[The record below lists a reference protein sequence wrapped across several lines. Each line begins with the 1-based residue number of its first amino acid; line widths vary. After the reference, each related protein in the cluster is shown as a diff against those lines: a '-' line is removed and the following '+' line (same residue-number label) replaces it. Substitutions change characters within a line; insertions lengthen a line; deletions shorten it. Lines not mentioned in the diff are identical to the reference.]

1 MTDAS
6 IGASVG
12 RAVTKAPRQKES
24 PLVLAAAALDE
35 ELRHYDS
42 LAEEAKRSHINSA
55 KTLHRAVRVVQE
67 STARNET
74 VQGKL
79 RGLVTQIEE
88 ARTRQVESLNTLL
101 EAAQR
106 AQARSEQYDALL
118 NRFAALGESAR
129 HVNTLAGEADAK
141 RQAGGPEA
149 DLLEGLGSIETQMA
163 GVVAEAEALAT
174 LASEQDWADL
184 KGQADAVR
192 QQVLAAKNKLAAA
205 RRAVATRAP
214 S

>member
-1 MTDAS
+1 MTGS
-6 IGASVG
+6 PIGASVG
-12 RAVTKAPRQKES
+12 PAVTRAPRKKES

-55 KTLHRAVRVVQE
+55 KTLQRAVRVVQE

-88 ARTRQVESLNTLL
+88 ARVRQVESLNTLL

-106 AQARSEQYDALL
+106 AQARSEQYHGLL
-118 NRFAALGESAR
+118 DRFAALGESAR

-141 RQAGGPEA
+141 RQEGGPAA

-163 GVVAEAEALAT
+163 GVVAEAESLAT
-174 LASEQDWADL
+174 LASDQDWTDL

-192 QQVLAAKNKLAAA
+192 QQVLAAKNQLAAA
-205 RRAVATRAP
+205 RRVVATRAP